1 MNQENALVI
10 VTLIAV
16 ATLTAAATPISYV
29 NVVNAIENTKVVVHA
44 GGGNSTSP
52 LTAFVPQQ
60 VRVSVG
66 QSVTWDN
73 PSVGGEPHCYVC
85 IR

>member
-1 MNQENALVI
+1 MNQKNALVI
-10 VTLIAV
+10 VTLIVV

-29 NVVNAIENTKVVVHA
+29 NVVNAIENTKIVVHA

-60 VRVSVG
+60 VRVNVR
-66 QSVTWDN
+66 QSVT
-73 PSVGGEPHCYVC
+73 
-85 IR
+85 